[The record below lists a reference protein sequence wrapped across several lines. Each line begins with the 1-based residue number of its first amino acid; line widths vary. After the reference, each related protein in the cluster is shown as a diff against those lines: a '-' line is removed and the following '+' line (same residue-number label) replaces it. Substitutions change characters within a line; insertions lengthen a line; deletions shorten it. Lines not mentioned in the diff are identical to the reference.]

1 LLKVSN
7 KKLLIIQPILTSYRE
22 KLFDDL
28 SKNFDKIN
36 IYSIKNNG
44 NGFKGNVTGKF
55 NSIHTPFIGNRT
67 KIYYQKG
74 IILSIIKNKPTG
86 IFLTADFRAIH
97 YFLIL
102 IIAKIFKIPIFSHGQ
117 GLYDKPNP
125 NLVHRLLFKTTISLS
140 SSYICYTKSVYQTL
154 IDIGI
159 NSKKLSIMD
168 NTIVNEFPVRS
179 EEKTNTKNKLL
190 YIGRLRERCNL
201 ELLFNAMKILE
212 DDDIKL
218 TLNIVGDGE
227 KRVELEKYTK
237 KLNLDI
243 NFLGAIYDDELIS
256 ELSKG
261 CKIGVYPGDAG
272 LSIVHYMSLSLVPI
286 VHSDL
291 TKHMGPEPSYI
302 KDNENGLIFR
312 RDDKNSLADV
322 IRKTLKEEE
331 LSKSLSKNAFNTYK
345 SLLSPTMAEKLMNTM
360 NPYINREKL

>member
-7 KKLLIIQPILTSYRE
+7 KKLLIIQPILTSYRK

-28 SKNFDKIN
+28 SDNFHKVD
-36 IYSIKNNG
+36 IYSIQNSG
-44 NGFKGNVTGKF
+44 NGFKSNIQGKF
-55 NSIHTPFIGNRT
+55 NSIHTPLIGNRN

-74 IILSIIKNKPTG
+74 IIFSIIKNRPTA
-86 IFLTADFRAIH
+86 IFLTADFRAVH

-102 IIAKIFKIPIFSHGQ
+102 LIAKILHIPIFSHGQ
-117 GLYDKPNP
+117 GLYDKPTP
-125 NLVHRLLFKTTISLS
+125 SLIHRVLFKTTIWLS
-140 SSYICYTKSVYQTL
+140 SSYVCYTKSVYQTL
-154 IDIGI
+154 VDIGI
-159 NSKKLSIMD
+159 KPNKLSIMD
-168 NTIVNEFPVRS
+168 NTILNEFPVRS

-190 YIGRLRERCNL
+190 YIGRLREGCNL
-201 ELLFNAMKILE
+201 ELLFDAMRILE
-212 DDDIKL
+212 EDTIKF
-218 TLNIVGDGE
+218 TLDIVGDGE

-256 ELSKG
+256 ELSKESKVG
-261 CKIGVYPGDAG
+261 IYPGDAG

-302 KDNENGLIFR
+302 KDNENGLMFIC
-312 RDDKNSLADV
+312 DDKNSLADV
-322 IRKTLKEEE
+322 IRKALKEKE
-331 LSKSLSKNAFNTYK
+331 LSKTLSKSAFNTYE

-360 NPYINREKL
+360 TPHINKGIL

>member
-1 LLKVSN
+1 LLKILN
-7 KKLLIIQPILTSYRE
+7 KKLLIIQPILTSYRK

-28 SKNFDKIN
+28 SDKFTKVD
-36 IYSIKNNG
+36 IYSIQNSG
-44 NGFKGNVTGKF
+44 NGFKGNIQGKF
-55 NSIHTPFIGNRT
+55 SSINTPLIGNRN

-74 IILSIIKNKPTG
+74 IIFSIIRNRPTA
-86 IFLTADFRAIH
+86 IFLTADFRAVH

-102 IIAKIFKIPIFSHGQ
+102 LIAKILHIPIFSHGQ

-125 NLVHRLLFKTTISLS
+125 SLIHRILFKTTIWLS

-159 NSKKLSIMD
+159 KEDKLSIMD
-168 NTIVNEFPVRS
+168 NTIVNEFPVKIES
-179 EEKTNTKNKLL
+179 KQDIKNKLL
-190 YIGRLRERCNL
+190 YIGRLREGCNL

-212 DDDIKL
+212 EDDIKL

-237 KLNLDI
+237 ELNLDI

-256 ELSKG
+256 NLSKE
-261 CKIGVYPGDAG
+261 CKIGIYPGDAG

-286 VHSDL
+286 VHSNL

-302 KDNENGLIFR
+302 KDNENGLMFIG
-312 RDDKNSLADV
+312 DDENSLASV
-322 IRKTLKEEE
+322 IKKALIEKE
-331 LSKSLSKNAFNTYK
+331 LSKTLSKNAFNTYE

-360 NPYINREKL
+360 TPYINKGIL

>member
-1 LLKVSN
+1 M
-7 KKLLIIQPILTSYRE
+7 KKLLIIQPILTNYRK

-28 SKNFDKIN
+28 SDNFDKVD
-36 IYSIKNNG
+36 IYSIQNSG
-44 NGFKGNVTGKF
+44 NGFKHNIEGKF
-55 NSIHTPFIGNRT
+55 NSIHTPLLGDRT

-74 IILSIIKNKPTG
+74 IIFSIIKNRPTA
-86 IFLTADFRAIH
+86 IFLTADFRAVH

-102 IIAKIFKIPIFSHGQ
+102 LIAKILDIPIFSHGQ

-125 NLVHRLLFKTTISLS
+125 SLIHRVLFKTTIWLS

-159 NSKKLSIMD
+159 NSNKLSIMD
-168 NTIVNEFPVRS
+168 NTIINEFPVRNK
-179 EEKTNTKNKLL
+179 EKTNTKNKLL
-190 YIGRLRERCNL
+190 YIGRLREGCNL
-201 ELLFNAMKILE
+201 ELLFDAMKVLE

-218 TLNIVGDGE
+218 TLDIVGDGE

-243 NFLGAIYDDELIS
+243 NFLGAIYNDELIS
-256 ELSKG
+256 ELSKE

-272 LSIVHYMSLSLVPI
+272 LSVVHYMSLSLVPI

-302 KDNENGLIFR
+302 KDNENGLIFK
-312 RDDKNSLADV
+312 RDDKNSLANV
-322 IRKTLKEEE
+322 VKKTLKEKE